1 MQVHSESVQF
11 ISITS
16 NIINTNIYSNP
27 ELREWLP
34 EKEKLSKL
42 YQAGS
47 LQFYLYGREW
57 LSKTLKSS
65 SMTNID
71 HHHQNS
77 VDKSEII
84 LLEAQLLEY
93 AFYYVIF
100 IIIY

>member
-16 NIINTNIYSNP
+16 NIINENIYANP

-65 SMTNID
+65 SMSKSD
-71 HHHQNS
+71 QSRHNS
-77 VDKSEII
+77 LEKSDFL
-84 LLEAQLLEY
+84 LLETQILE
-93 AFYYVIF
+93 
-100 IIIY
+100 